1 MIQIGHLNLEH
12 SGTYIVRD
20 SVDLLINAQTIGGIF
35 VLRVR
40 FLVDDSRPGQISWRG
55 ENNEL
60 VVECWS
66 WTNALGSC
74 TPNPIQVVEH
84 PTRTYFLDLA
94 HHSVSD
100 TTHLLTVHI
109 LSQEKPNAVA

>member
-1 MIQIGHLNLEH
+1 MIQIGELNLEH

-20 SVDLLINAQTIGGIF
+20 SLDLLVKAQTAGGLF

-40 FLVDDSRPGQISWRG
+40 FLTDDTRPGQISWRG

-66 WTNALGSC
+66 WKNALGSC
-74 TPNPIQVVEH
+74 TLAPIQVADH
-84 PTRTYFLDLA
+84 HNLFYFLDLA
-94 HHSVSD
+94 HHCVADSV
-100 TTHLLTVHI
+100 HLLTIHI
-109 LSQEKPNAVA
+109 LSKEKSHA